1 MTMQE
6 MVDQLNKWAYE
17 YYVLDNPSVADTEY
31 DALYD
36 QLVLTEKQTGVVL
49 ADSPTRRVGGEPL
62 KGFVQHRHLKRLYS
76 LDKVQSFGELREWI
90 DKVNKALGEA
100 DFTVELKYDG
110 LTINVTY
117 RGGKFESASTRGNGT
132 VGEDVTEQVKT
143 IRTVPLSIPFDGV
156 VELQGE
162 GIMRLSVLDK
172 YNAANPDEKLKKDR
186 KSTRLNSSH
195 S

>member
-62 KGFVQHRHLKRLYS
+62 KGFR
-76 LDKVQSFGELREWI
+76 
-90 DKVNKALGEA
+90 
-100 DFTVELKYDG
+100 
-110 LTINVTY
+110 
-117 RGGKFESASTRGNGT
+117 
-132 VGEDVTEQVKT
+132 KT
-143 IRTVPLSIPFDGV
+143 IIRYKSITV
-156 VELQGE
+156 
-162 GIMRLSVLDK
+162 
-172 YNAANPDEKLKKDR
+172 
-186 KSTRLNSSH
+186 
-195 S
+195 